1 MKLPAVAIAA
11 AFAGGVL
18 LGLCSSLHVQGS
30 LRGGVSLTLAVAV
43 AAWIAAAVFLRYDS
57 LWPAGSASLLLWAGL
72 GSAASLIAQQ
82 PLPRNHILQ
91 RLAAREIPLKSPL
104 RWHGTIREEPALM
117 PWGYVFTLDLTGV
130 DFEDS
135 QLPLVGGMRVGFT
148 PREGEAPLPAI
159 HAGDEV
165 SVVTQA
171 RLPLIYRD
179 AGAFDRREFLA
190 RQNIHLVATLRATSL
205 LEKTGSAA
213 PSLHLWLAKFRGRLR
228 QHLDAMF
235 PQSPEVAGI
244 LKSMLLGDRSFLDR
258 AESVDYQKTGV
269 FHVLVIAGLHVGAL
283 TFFLFWLTRKL
294 CLPNW
299 LAAIFILT
307 ALFGYI
313 LVVEQRPPVL
323 RAGLMAGILVLS
335 MLFFRRL
342 ELLTS
347 AAVAASV
354 LLLADPRE
362 LLDTSF
368 QFSFLAIGCIG
379 AIALPWMESR
389 TQPLSRGLRAWR
401 DITRDAIYS
410 PRIVQF
416 RLDLRDLSK
425 WIASVL
431 PQRAVRVGQE
441 TIIRSFAWSVRL
453 VELFALSLVLQFGMS
468 PLMAQGFHR
477 ITLIGPVANLV
488 VVPLTGV
495 IVPLGFVGLGSSLL
509 VPALARL
516 FSIPLLLL
524 VRLQTY
530 LVSTLS
536 LIPHSSY
543 RIPGPPLWLML
554 AFFAAAVALAASSR
568 SQRKWSGQVS
578 RVSLLVLVL
587 LALLIAT
594 SPFRISAER
603 GSLEVAMLDVAQGDS
618 ILVVSPRGSTLL
630 IDGGGA
636 FQGFRGREEHLGPDP
651 GEDAVSAYLWLR
663 GIQRLDAVALTHA
676 HQDHI
681 GGLTAVLQNFQ
692 VKRLLL
698 GRESAATAQVQ
709 LEALATR
716 LGVPV
721 EYERKGESFDWDGVR
736 VTFLWP
742 EISQDEVAPIAKNN
756 DSLVLRLEYGQ
767 RSFLLPGDAEKQV
780 EYTMLSENDVRLLH
794 ADVLKVGHHGSKN
807 STMPQFLAA
816 VDPQIAVI
824 SSGEENPYGHPS
836 PELLQRLE
844 QSGARILRTDR
855 DGAVRVLTDGH
866 DLRVNCYVA
875 CVESP
880 VESGAAK
887 PPNHHQSN

>member
-11 AFAGGVL
+11 AFAGGIL
-18 LGLCSSLHVQGS
+18 LGLHRPPHVPDG
-30 LRGGVSLTLAVAV
+30 LRVLVLVMLAVAA
-43 AAWIAAAVFLRYDS
+43 AAWMVSVIFLRCNS
-57 LWPAGSASLLLWAGL
+57 VWPAGIASLLVWVAL
-72 GSAASLIAQQ
+72 GSAAGLIARQ
-82 PLPRNHILQ
+82 PLPRSHILQ
-91 RLAAREIPLKSPL
+91 RLAADEIPLKVPL
-104 RWHGTIREEPALM
+104 RWHGTLREEPALM
-117 PWGYVFTLDLTGV
+117 PWGYVFTLDLSGV
-130 DFEDS
+130 DVGDL

-148 PREGEAPLPAI
+148 PKDGEAELPGI

-165 SVVTQA
+165 MVVTQA
-171 RLPLIYRD
+171 RLPLVYRD

-190 RQNIHLVATLRATSL
+190 RQNIHLVATLRASSL
-205 LEKTGSAA
+205 LEKTGTAT
-213 PSLHLWLAKFRGRLR
+213 PSLHIRLAKLRGRLR
-228 QHLDAMF
+228 QRLDSMF

-258 AESVDYQKTGV
+258 AESIDYQKTGV

-283 TFFLFWLTRKL
+283 AFFLFWMARELR
-294 CLPNW
+294 LPAW
-299 LAAIFILT
+299 LAAICILT
-307 ALFGYI
+307 ALFAYV

-335 MLFFRRL
+335 TLFFRRL

-347 AAVAASV
+347 AAIAALV
-354 LLLADPRE
+354 LLLADPKE

-368 QFSFLAIGCIG
+368 QLSFLAIGCIA

-389 TQPLSRGLRAWR
+389 TQPLSHGLRAWR
-401 DITRDAIYS
+401 DVTRDVMYS

-416 RLDLRDLSK
+416 RLDIRALCK
-425 WIASVL
+425 WLASLL
-431 PQRAVRVGQE
+431 PQRATRIAQDA
-441 TIIRSFAWSVRL
+441 TIRGFAWTLRL

-477 ITLIGPVANLV
+477 ITVIGPIANLA

-495 IVPLGFVGLGSSLL
+495 IVPLGFLGLGASML
-509 VPALARL
+509 VPQLGRA
-516 FSIPLLLL
+516 FSVPLLLL
-524 VRLQTY
+524 VQLQTY
-530 LVSTLS
+530 LVSAFS
-536 LIPHSSY
+536 RVPHSSY
-543 RIPGPPLWLML
+543 RVPGPPLWLML
-554 AFFAAAVALAASSR
+554 VFFAAALALAFSFR
-568 SQRKWSGQVS
+568 SQRKWSSSVS
-578 RVSLLVLVL
+578 QVSLLALML
-587 LALLIAT
+587 LTLLIAT
-594 SPFRISAER
+594 SPFRIFAEP
-603 GSLEVAMLDVAQGDS
+603 GSLEVTMMDVAQGDS
-618 ILVVSPRGSTLL
+618 ILVISPRGSTLL

-651 GEDAVSAYLWLR
+651 GEDAVSAYLWSR
-663 GIQRLDAVALTHA
+663 GIRELDAVALTHA

-698 GRESAATAQVQ
+698 GRESSAPAQVQ
-709 LEALATR
+709 LETLAAS
-716 LGVPV
+716 LGIPV
-721 EYERKGESFDWDGVR
+721 EHERKGRSFDWDGVR

-742 EISQDEVAPIAKNN
+742 EISPDEVAPTAKNN

-780 EYTMLSENDVRLLH
+780 EYTMLSENDARLLH

-824 SSGEENPYGHPS
+824 SAGEDNPYGHPS
-836 PELLQRLE
+836 PGLLQRLE

-855 DGAVRVLTDGH
+855 DGAVQVVTNGRN
-866 DLRVNCYVA
+866 LRVNCYVA
-875 CVESP
+875 CAESP
-880 VESGAAK
+880 VESGATQPAD
-887 PPNHHQSN
+887 HHQSN

>member
-11 AFAGGVL
+11 AFAGGIL
-18 LGLCSSLHVQGS
+18 LGLHPSLHIPGS
-30 LRGGVSLTLAVAV
+30 LRVLVLVMLTVAAVAWV
-43 AAWIAAAVFLRYDS
+43 VSAVFLRYDS
-57 LWPAGSASLLLWAGL
+57 LWLAGIASLLLWVAL
-72 GSAASLIAQQ
+72 GSAAGLIARQ
-82 PLPRNHILQ
+82 PLPRNHVLQ
-91 RLAAREIPLKSPL
+91 RLAASEIPLKAPL
-104 RWHGTIREEPALM
+104 RWHGTLREEPALM
-117 PWGYVFTLDLTGV
+117 PWGYVFTLDLSGV
-130 DFEDS
+130 DTADS
-135 QLPLVGGMRVGFT
+135 QLPLVGGMRVGFS
-148 PREGEAPLPAI
+148 PKEGDTPLPPL

-171 RLPLIYRD
+171 RLPLVYRD

-190 RQNIHLVATLRATSL
+190 RQNIHLAATLRASSL
-205 LEKTGSAA
+205 LEKTGTAA
-213 PSLHLWLAKFRGRLR
+213 PSLHIRLARLRGRLR
-228 QHLDAMF
+228 QQLDAMF

-283 TFFLFWLTRKL
+283 AFFLFWLARKL
-294 CLPNW
+294 RLPLW
-299 LAAIFILT
+299 LATLCILA
-307 ALFGYI
+307 ALFSYI

-335 MLFFRRL
+335 ALFFRRL

-347 AAVAASV
+347 AAIAA
-354 LLLADPRE
+354 LLLLVVNPKE

-368 QFSFLAIGCIG
+368 QLSFLAIGCIG

-389 TQPLSRGLRAWR
+389 TQPFSHGLRAWR
-401 DITRDAIYS
+401 DVTRDAIYS
-410 PRIVQF
+410 PGIVQF
-416 RLDLRDLSK
+416 RLDLRDLCK
-425 WIASVL
+425 WTASLL
-431 PQRAVRVGQE
+431 PQRAVRVAQE
-441 TIIRSFAWSVRL
+441 AIIRTFAGSLRL

-468 PLMAQGFHR
+468 PLMAKGFHR

-488 VVPLTGV
+488 VVPLAGV
-495 IVPLGFVGLGSSLL
+495 IVPLGFFGLGSSLL
-509 VPALARL
+509 VPAWVRL

-530 LVSTLS
+530 LVSALS
-536 LIPHSSY
+536 QIPRSSY
-543 RIPGPPLWLML
+543 RIPAPPLWLML
-554 AFFAAAVALAASSR
+554 AFFSAALTLAVSFR
-568 SQRKWSGQVS
+568 SQRKWSSQVS

-587 LALLIAT
+587 LTLLIAA

-603 GSLEVAMLDVAQGDS
+603 GSLEVTMLDVAQGDS
-618 ILVVSPRGSTLL
+618 ILVISPHGSTLL
-630 IDGGGA
+630 IDGGGT
-636 FQGFRGREEHLGPDP
+636 FQGFRGRDEHLGPDP
-651 GEDAVSAYLWLR
+651 GEDAVSAYLWSR

-681 GGLTAVLQNFQ
+681 GGLTAVLQNFE

-698 GRESAATAQVQ
+698 GRESSATAQVQ
-709 LEALATR
+709 LEALAAR

-742 EISQDEVAPIAKNN
+742 EISPDEVVPTAKNN

-780 EYTMLSENDVRLLH
+780 EYTMLSENDTRLLH

-807 STMPQFLAA
+807 STTPQFLAA

-824 SSGEENPYGHPS
+824 SSGEDNPYGHPS

-875 CVESP
+875 CVEP
-880 VESGAAK
+880 PMESGAAQS
-887 PPNHHQSN
+887 PDRHQSN